1 MALATRFR
9 GLGAGFGIALTALV
23 GHAGSVAAAGQST
36 FLALDLGNGLVPGAA
51 TVPQFHM
58 DFLLDDVVRL
68 SGVPTGSTQ
77 DLEIS
82 LTSPDTGVFRF
93 LFSPRAQFGVGS
105 DPLSGVNR
113 AYAGLTW
120 NLFNRDSMYGNLG
133 LAGSFD
139 PSSSGYDTDPLHR
152 TVLAPLM
159 FHGAVEF
166 GYRIDQKNTLSLS
179 LDQGVAAISR
189 GPGPE
194 SIDNISLRYGLK
206 F

>member
-1 MALATRFR
+1 MALATRIR
-9 GLGAGFGIALTALV
+9 GLGAGLAMALV
-23 GHAGSVAAAGQST
+23 ASIGHAGSAAAAGQST
-36 FLALDLGNGLVPGAA
+36 FLTLNLGGNLVPGDA

-68 SGVPTGSTQ
+68 SGAPVGSTR

-82 LTSPDTGVFRF
+82 LTSPNTGVFRF
-93 LFSPRAQFGVGS
+93 LFSPREQFGVGS
-105 DPLSGVNR
+105 DPLSGANR

-120 NLFNRDSMYGNLG
+120 NLFDRDSIYGNLG

-139 PSSSGYDTDPLHR
+139 PTLGGYNTDPLRR

-159 FHGAVEF
+159 FHGAVEL
-166 GYRIDQKNTLSLS
+166 GYRIDQKNSLSLS

-189 GPGPE
+189 GAGPE
-194 SIDNISLRYGLK
+194 SIDNVSLRYGLK